1 MMHRRQFIGGS
12 LALSLPASV
21 TGSLAQSA
29 APVAEASEHRLAK
42 YTQDMTFERLPPE
55 VVAAVKR
62 LLIDTLACAFGAVG
76 AEPARIADETFRAA
90 YGGPAV
96 ATVIGQKG
104 LSSVEGATL
113 VNGVLVRYLDLNDI
127 YAGGDPAHPS
137 ECIPAAI
144 ACCEDAGRS
153 GRDLITAIAI
163 GYETQLALVDAVGF
177 SSRSFHSVSCAGFVT
192 PLIAGK
198 AWGMTPAQ
206 MAHGMGISGPKQMT
220 LLAINSGPISMV
232 KALVYPQGA
241 ADGVFSARM
250 ARNGFTGAA
259 GVLEWFVQRTKG
271 RTSEFVLD
279 LRPDRF
285 RILTVGLKRFPLQ
298 FELQTI
304 AEAGVELH
312 AGLKGRLVGVK
323 EILVETSERAKE
335 ATASPSRYEPKTKET
350 ADHSLPICLALA
362 LIEGD
367 VTVEHFEHDRWKGA
381 DVFALARKIRVEVSP
396 SSIGVPR
403 GSAESFVKVTLASGE
418 SFEKRIALPDGDPR
432 RPMSEAA
439 LTAKFMQF
447 AEPVLGKAR
456 AVQLLETCHRVETFR
471 DVHELTQLLV
481 PV

>member
-1 MMHRRQFIGGS
+1 MHRRQFIASS
-12 LALSLPASV
+12 LALTFPASASRV
-21 TGSLAQSA
+21 LAQSA
-29 APVAEASEHRLAK
+29 APLAEVSEHRLAS
-42 YTQDMTFERLPPE
+42 YAEAMNFERLPPE
-55 VVAAVKR
+55 VVAAAKR

-76 AEPARIADETFRAA
+76 AEPARIADKTFRAA
-90 YGGPAV
+90 YGGPSV

-113 VNGVLVRYLDLNDI
+113 VNGVMVRYLDLNDI

-144 ACCEDAGRS
+144 ACCEEAGRS

-177 SSRSFHSVSCAGFVT
+177 SSRGFHSVSCAGFVT

-198 AWGMTPAQ
+198 VWGMTPIQ

-271 RTSEFVLD
+271 RTSEFILD

-285 RILTVGLKRFPLQ
+285 RILNVGLKRFPLQ

-304 AEAGVELH
+304 AEAGVDLH
-312 AGLKGRLVGVK
+312 VGLKGRLEGVK

-362 LIEGD
+362 LVEGD
-367 VTVEHFEHDRWKGA
+367 VTVEHFEHDRWKSP
-381 DVFALARKIRVEVSP
+381 DVFALARKIRVEVAA
-396 SSIGVPR
+396 SSGGAER

-432 RPMSEAA
+432 RPMSEAS

-456 AVQLLETCHRVETFR
+456 AVQLLETCHRVETLR
-471 DVHELTQLLV
+471 DVHELTRLLA
-481 PV
+481 PA

>member
-1 MMHRRQFIGGS
+1 MHRRQFIASS
-12 LALSLPASV
+12 LALTFPASASRV
-21 TGSLAQSA
+21 LAQSA
-29 APVAEASEHRLAK
+29 APLAEASEHRLAS
-42 YTQDMTFERLPPE
+42 YAEAMNFERLPPE
-55 VVAAVKR
+55 VVAAAKR

-76 AEPARIADETFRAA
+76 AEPARIADKTFRAA
-90 YGGPAV
+90 YGGPSV

-113 VNGVLVRYLDLNDI
+113 VNGVMVRYLDLNDI

-144 ACCEDAGRS
+144 ACCEEAGRS

-177 SSRSFHSVSCAGFVT
+177 SSRGFHSVSCAGFVT

-198 AWGMTPAQ
+198 VWGMTPAQ
-206 MAHGMGISGPKQMT
+206 MAHAMGISGPKQMT

-271 RTSEFVLD
+271 RTSEFILD

-285 RILTVGLKRFPLQ
+285 RILNVGLKRFPLQ

-304 AEAGVELH
+304 AEAGVDLH
-312 AGLKGRLVGVK
+312 VGLKGRLEGVK

-362 LIEGD
+362 LVEGD
-367 VTVEHFEHDRWKGA
+367 VTVEHFEHDRWKSP
-381 DVFALARKIRVEVSP
+381 DVFALARKIRVEVAA
-396 SSIGVPR
+396 SSGGAER

-432 RPMSEAA
+432 RPMSEAS

-456 AVQLLETCHRVETFR
+456 AVQLLETCHRVETLR
-471 DVHELTQLLV
+471 DVHELTRLLA
-481 PV
+481 PA

>member
-1 MMHRRQFIGGS
+1 MMHRRQFIASS
-12 LALSLPASV
+12 LALTLPASASRV
-21 TGSLAQSA
+21 LAQSA
-29 APVAEASEHRLAK
+29 APLAEASERRLAN
-42 YTQDMTFERLPPE
+42 YAEAMNFERLPPE
-55 VVAAVKR
+55 VVAAAKR

-76 AEPARIADETFRAA
+76 AEPARIADKTFRAA

-104 LSSVEGATL
+104 LSSVEGAVL
-113 VNGVLVRYLDLNDI
+113 VNGVMVRYLDLNDI

-144 ACCEDAGRS
+144 ACCEEAGRS
-153 GRDLITAIAI
+153 GRDLITAIAV

-177 SSRSFHSVSCAGFVT
+177 SSRGFHSVSCAGFVT

-198 AWGMTPAQ
+198 VWGMTPAQ

-271 RTSEFVLD
+271 RTSEFILD

-285 RILTVGLKRFPLQ
+285 RILNVGLKRFPLQ

-312 AGLKGRLVGVK
+312 AGLKGRLDGVK

-362 LIEGD
+362 VIEGD
-367 VTVEHFEHDRWKGA
+367 VTVEHFEHDRWKSP
-381 DVFALARKIRVEVSP
+381 DVFALARKVRVEVAAASV
-396 SSIGVPR
+396 GAER
-403 GSAESFVKVTLASGE
+403 GSAESFVKVTLVSGE

-439 LTAKFMQF
+439 LTGKFMQF
-447 AEPVLGKAR
+447 AEPVLGKAQALR
-456 AVQLLETCHRVETFR
+456 LLDTCDRLESIR
-471 DVHELTQLLV
+471 DVHELTQLLA
-481 PV
+481 PA